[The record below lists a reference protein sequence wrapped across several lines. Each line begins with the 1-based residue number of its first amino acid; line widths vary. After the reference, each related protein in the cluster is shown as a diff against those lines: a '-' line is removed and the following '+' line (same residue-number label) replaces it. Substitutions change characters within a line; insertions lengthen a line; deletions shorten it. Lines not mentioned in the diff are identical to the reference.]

1 MAIRVA
7 NRRTMG
13 ALALAPDELVVYVG
27 RPGPLGNPFRIGRDG
42 DRAGVI
48 AQFVAWLDWHLGS
61 DPEGA
66 PAREFARLL
75 GLARERDLLL
85 VCHCAPMDC
94 HADVIKARLEDALA
108 VRCGHEG
115 CDRDAI
121 ACWLPRYGYLDD
133 QPENDPEEPDDWYCP
148 EHAALHGYCR
158 CCGTFEGGIESF
170 EFGRH
175 AGYCDVCATQR
186 EHEEEVERAEDE
198 WIDPALVPE
207 AYATGEDP
215 RELRP

>member
-27 RPGPLGNPFRIGRDG
+27 RPSPLGNPFRIGRDG

-48 AQFVAWLDWHLGS
+48 AQYVAWLDRQLAQH
-61 DPEGA
+61 PEGA

-75 GLARERDLLL
+75 GLAAARDLAL
-85 VCHCAPMDC
+85 VCSCAPLAC
-94 HADVIKARLEDALA
+94 HADVIKARLEAALA

-115 CDRDAI
+115 CDREAI
-121 ACWLPRYGYLDD
+121 ACWLPRHGYLDD

-158 CCGTFEGGIESF
+158 SCGSFAGGVESF
-170 EFGRH
+170 EFGGD
-175 AGYCDVCATQR
+175 AGYCDYCRGER
-186 EHEEEVERAEDE
+186 EQERAIERGEDE
-198 WIDPALVPE
+198 WIDPELCPE
-207 AYATGEDP
+207 AYLTMEG
-215 RELRP
+215 